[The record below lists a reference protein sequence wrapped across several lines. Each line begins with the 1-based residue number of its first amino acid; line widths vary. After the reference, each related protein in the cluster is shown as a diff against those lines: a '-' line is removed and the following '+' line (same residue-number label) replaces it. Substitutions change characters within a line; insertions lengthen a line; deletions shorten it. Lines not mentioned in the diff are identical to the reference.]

1 MAKALNGE
9 IISVD
14 SRQIYK
20 ELDIGS
26 AKPALEEREGIVHH
40 LIDVVNVTDEYTAA
54 DFCDAASYIIDDIIR
69 RGKFPI
75 LAGGTGLYFRIL
87 LQDFDLPRVAPDK
100 KLREELEQ
108 KTSIELY
115 DMLLS
120 LDYDAAQKIHFNN
133 KVKIIRALE
142 VCKTLGIPMSRAQK
156 KKESKYQTLWVG
168 LNSQNRDF
176 LYNRINNRVEIMF
189 EKGLIKEAENLF
201 KRITNIFRFQLFS
214 IGNDLFDVSVYDKSH
229 ITKSTYVVISK
240 TDGKHHFSVSGVRRQ
255 IELSKFLE
263 TDCRGFENLI
273 QQLTI
278 SKLTNFQ
285 KRVLL
290 AVDFLGLATRNI
302 GQPSGFVHAI
312 TAIETLLSMGKMGI
326 SQNIADNYAFIMG
339 TDLEN
344 RKTLKQDTKKLYR
357 IRSELAHGEKSII
370 SVEDCKDAIS
380 HAYALILKFLFDDKL
395 RHIQNNEQFVE
406 YIENIKFADKREEI

>member
-1 MAKALNGE
+1 MGK
-9 IISVD
+9 
-14 SRQIYK
+14 
-20 ELDIGS
+20 
-26 AKPALEEREGIVHH
+26 
-40 LIDVVNVTDEYTAA
+40 TDEYAVFHAISGLIVDTPEPVSIG
-54 DFCDAASYIIDDIIR
+54 DFTFFQ
-69 RGKFPI
+69 FP
-75 LAGGTGLYFRIL
+75 R
-87 LQDFDLPRVAPDK
+87 DCRVA
-100 KLREELEQ
+100 LQ
-108 KTSIELY
+108 KFFLNPSQEAIDSWFRDLKE
-115 DMLLS
+115 S
-120 LDYDAAQKIHFNN
+120 PAVISV
-133 KVKIIRALE
+133 KVKANDTE
-142 VCKTLGIPMSRAQK
+142 AA
-156 KKESKYQTLWVG
+156 
-168 LNSQNRDF
+168 
-176 LYNRINNRVEIMF
+176 EI
-189 EKGLIKEAENLF
+189 EAENLF